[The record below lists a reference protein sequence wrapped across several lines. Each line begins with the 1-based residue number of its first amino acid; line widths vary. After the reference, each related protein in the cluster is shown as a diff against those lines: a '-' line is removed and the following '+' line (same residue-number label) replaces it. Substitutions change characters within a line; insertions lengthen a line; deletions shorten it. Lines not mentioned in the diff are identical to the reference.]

1 MFVTMALLIT
11 PSPPHT
17 CVESDSD
24 SDLSLDDDQSGS
36 YASTHSSDSEDEE
49 GPLPPEECWE
59 NLAAGSGN
67 RQQTQ
72 GGVAQTSWVM
82 VGAWTRTS
90 CKSLS
95 LDNRT
100 FRPADRDSE
109 DGEPA
114 GPDRSKLV
122 PSLPDS
128 GLGHNA
134 SVFPD
139 SRTQD
144 SLTALLP
151 GVPSLN
157 APPHKG
163 KRSSTLAQL

>member
-1 MFVTMALLIT
+1 
-11 PSPPHT
+11 
-17 CVESDSD
+17 
-24 SDLSLDDDQSGS
+24 
-36 YASTHSSDSEDEE
+36 
-49 GPLPPEECWE
+49 
-59 NLAAGSGN
+59 
-67 RQQTQ
+67 
-72 GGVAQTSWVM
+72 M

-90 CKSLS
+90 RKSLS

-122 PSLPDS
+122 PNLPDS

-134 SVFPD
+134 GVFPD

-144 SLTALLP
+144 GLTALLP
-151 GVPSLN
+151 GVPSLS

-163 KRSSTLAQL
+163 KRSSTSSLPAPPPLAVIQTPPTV